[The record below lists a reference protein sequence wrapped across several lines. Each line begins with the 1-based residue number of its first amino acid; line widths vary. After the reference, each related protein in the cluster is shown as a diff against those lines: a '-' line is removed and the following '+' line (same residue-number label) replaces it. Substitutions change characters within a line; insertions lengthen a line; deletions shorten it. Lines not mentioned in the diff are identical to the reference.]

1 MKNRYVLMLFLI
13 AAVSAMV
20 AVPHLALASTSSGTE
35 FASLYQK
42 VTGWINGLPG
52 IMGAIALLIGG
63 IYISFIGQKSPMYF
77 FYSALGAA
85 AIFLI
90 PTIATSLGGAVW

>member
-1 MKNRYVLMLFLI
+1 MRKEHVFMLFVV
-13 AAVSAMV
+13 AAVGLMV
-20 AVPHLALASTSSGTE
+20 FMPHLALASTSSGTE
-35 FASLYQK
+35 FSTLYTK
-42 VTGWINGLPG
+42 LTGWVNGLPG
-52 IMGAIALLIGG
+52 IMGAIALMVGG

-90 PTIATSLGGAVW
+90 PTIATALGGAVW